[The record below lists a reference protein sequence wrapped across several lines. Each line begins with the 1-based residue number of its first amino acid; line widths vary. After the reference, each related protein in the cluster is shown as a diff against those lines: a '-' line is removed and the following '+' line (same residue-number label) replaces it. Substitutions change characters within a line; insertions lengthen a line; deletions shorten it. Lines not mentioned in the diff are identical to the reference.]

1 MEHDFTDRQ
10 INKERFWRAK
20 EACDTRGM
28 AEFLVGEL
36 EALLAENVQMEES
49 PLASKDVLLFEGFKA
64 NLAKEPH
71 RAIRYANTWLRIVQA
86 RNCILWVEY
95 LRCQADAMALLGNYA
110 QAVRFYENCCKLNP
124 TRPEMRNSYG
134 NALFRMGRVDEARE
148 HYKFAMNI
156 MKNRGGYWAAHNFMM
171 TLPGHIKMED
181 DLSRQTLQSVPWE
194 KFLEEAPPR
203 KILELSLAE
212 TFDLPI
218 FINCRDRLGCLQRL
232 VTWLLEAGYRR
243 IYLLDNA
250 STYPPLRAWYAEIC
264 KDPRVTLAQLPENF
278 GYQALWK
285 SGILHQLDIRT
296 PYVYTDPDTVPVEE
310 CPKGLVARL
319 YQILRRYP
327 FIDKVGPGLKIDDL
341 PAGFDA
347 STEQSYCHVPVEE
360 QVFFAPCDTTFA
372 LYAPLYHY
380 TNFMSLRTRGRM
392 LVRHLPWYLDRGHLP
407 EDEKYYVAHADS
419 GSTFSNQI
427 KSGR

>member
-1 MEHDFTDRQ
+1 
-10 INKERFWRAK
+10 
-20 EACDTRGM
+20 M
-28 AEFLVGEL
+28 AEFLVEAQAEL
-36 EALLAENVQMEES
+36 IAEDVPFLES
-49 PLASKDVLLFEGFKA
+49 PLVSKDVLLLESSRALTAG
-64 NLAKEPH
+64 EPQ
-71 RAIRYANTWLRIVQA
+71 RAVQYNNAWLHI
-86 RNCILWVEY
+86 
-95 LRCQADAMALLGNYA
+95 A
-110 QAVRFYENCCKLNP
+110 QAKKRTIWVDYILLQGRAAYALGDDRAAVQFFAQYDAL
-124 TRPEMRNSYG
+124 RPRDPETQLFYG
-134 NALFRMGRVDEARE
+134 NTLFRLGRVNEARM
-148 HYKFAMNI
+148 HFARAMTI
-156 MKNRGGYWAAHNFMM
+156 LKKRGGQSAAHNFLL
-171 TLPGHIKMED
+171 TLGTSVKTGD
-181 DLSRQTLQSVPWE
+181 AATDATLAQMPWGE
-194 KFLEEAPPR
+194 KLEELPPR
-203 KILELSLAE
+203 KIPELSLAE

-296 PYVYTDPDTVPVEE
+296 PYVYTDPDTVPVED

-407 EDEKYYVAHADS
+407 EDEEYYVAHADS